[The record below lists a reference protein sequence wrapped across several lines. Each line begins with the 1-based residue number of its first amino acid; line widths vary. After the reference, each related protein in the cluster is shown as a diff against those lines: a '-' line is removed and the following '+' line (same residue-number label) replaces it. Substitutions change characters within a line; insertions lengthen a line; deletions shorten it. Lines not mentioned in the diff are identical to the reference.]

1 MRTPSLLL
9 LVAALAPSLAAPAAR
24 AAEAP
29 PDAPFLLA
37 PRAGRVVFAAARG
50 QNSAT
55 DIFSS
60 DLAGDQI
67 ANLTDHPAPDRSPS
81 WSPDGAQLVFASR
94 RDNNWDLYTMRADGS
109 GLRRLTEHPGY
120 DGDPAWS
127 PRGDQIAFASSRDG
141 NLEIYTLNVAS
152 GSVRRLTEHESADSQ
167 PAWSPDGAQLAF
179 TSWRDGNQEVYRL
192 ALRDSVGVQAGELRN
207 FTDHPAPDHSPAWSP
222 DGRRLAFVSDREGSG
237 NLHVVDVF
245 SGVEERAGP
254 TNRSLTDP
262 SWTPSGGLLA
272 VGAWRAP
279 GRGFG
284 SRQGVLITAPG
295 VEGATFL
302 AGSSHAYAE
311 PEWSARA
318 AAPRLPAT
326 RVQPGRPLAAAP
338 SPPDLNAIPRGF
350 ASLGDVRSGGIARLA
365 EAVQPSFVALR
376 RAVIEAS
383 GHDFLAR
390 LSEASRAVEFSSGT
404 SSYTSWHKAGRAFDT
419 LFDYTTGGR
428 QVLYITPEWRSGR
441 LFWRL
446 YLRAVRQDG
455 TQGAPIVAPVF
466 NTATRALLPPPPG
479 YFVDFTALAA
489 EHGWGRIA
497 AQERDTFDWRSEPLA
512 LEYWHFE
519 RRDGLNWHQA
529 MSQVYDEQTLAR
541 VFSVE
546 RLVAAGRTNI
556 GNLGLPWARPNPTVS
571 GGLPLRPGWPS

>member
-1 MRTPSLLL
+1 MRIPALLL
-9 LVAALAPSLAAPAAR
+9 LAALAPALAAPTAR
-24 AAEAP
+24 AAEVP
-29 PDAPFLLA
+29 PDAPFLPA
-37 PRAGRVVFAAARG
+37 PRGGRIVFAAARG
-50 QNSAT
+50 QHGAT

-60 DLAGDQI
+60 DVAGDQI
-67 ANLTDHPAPDRSPS
+67 TNLTDDPAPDRSPS
-81 WSPDGAQLVFASR
+81 WSPDGTQLVFASR
-94 RDNNWDLYTMRADGS
+94 RDDNWDLYAIRADGT

-127 PRGDQIAFASSRDG
+127 PRGDQIAVASSRDG
-141 NLEIYTLNVAS
+141 NLEIYTLRLAD
-152 GSVRRLTEHESADSQ
+152 GSVRRLTEHEAADSQ
-167 PAWSPDGAQLAF
+167 PVWSPDGAQLAF

-192 ALRDSVGVQAGELRN
+192 ALRDGAGVRAGELRN
-207 FTDHPAPDHSPAWSP
+207 MTDHPAPDHSPTWSP

-237 NLHVVDVF
+237 NLHVLDVF

-254 TNRSLTDP
+254 ANRSLTDP

-279 GRGFG
+279 GRGFS

-302 AGSSHAYAE
+302 AGSAHAYAE

-318 AAPRLPAT
+318 AAPRLPAA
-326 RVQPGRPLAAAP
+326 RVQPGRPLPAA
-338 SPPDLNAIPRGF
+338 SPPDPDAIPRGF
-350 ASLGDVRSGGIARLA
+350 AGLGDVRSGGIARLA
-365 EAVQPSFVALR
+365 EAAQPSFMALR
-376 RAVIEAS
+376 QAVIAAS

-419 LFDYTTGGR
+419 LFDYAAGGR

-446 YLRAVRQDG
+446 YLRAARQDG
-455 TQGAPIVAPVF
+455 TQGAPIFAPVF

-497 AQERDTFDWRSEPLA
+497 AQERETFDWRSEPLA

-519 RRDGLNWHQA
+519 RRDGLSWYQA
-529 MSQVYDEQTLAR
+529 MRQVYDEQTLAR

-546 RLVAAGRTNI
+546 RLAAAGRTNI
-556 GNLGLPWARPNPTVS
+556 GNLGLPWAPPNPAVFL
-571 GGLPLRPGWPS
+571 GAPLRAGRPS